1 MSIREQI
8 ATLRSEATAITKA
21 AGESLTQEQYSVVE
35 AKLSEAA
42 SLKEQLDLGV
52 KAALQLDALAQGE
65 GSDFDEDEARGA
77 KGGPLERFTG
87 SDAYKSFKQKFPSG
101 AGKGSN
107 VHIDKTSVGSLKDF
121 MVHRKALLTSAIG
134 QAQPQEFPLVDL
146 VDRPQLALL
155 DLISRGQ
162 MTGDSIRYV
171 QIQSVTRNADIVP
184 EATSDT
190 DAAALKPLSDFVTA
204 TELAEAFTY
213 ADGYTVTNQ
222 MLSDHGAFA
231 TFMDQE
237 LRYSLPAT
245 VESYLLNGAGTAGE
259 PRGILNTTG
268 VQQQTYAIGGDA
280 MAKVKAVRQAIT
292 KVVRL
297 RGGTVQ
303 AIVLSPEDDEAIDLM
318 QDTQT
323 RFFGQGPF
331 GQGPT
336 TLWGRPR
343 VISEAVEPGTFI
355 LGDFRQVALLDREG
369 LSIEVFNQHKDYAQR
384 NLAYVRAE
392 LRAAQAIWR
401 PSRLAVVKA
410 ATV

>member
-1 MSIREQI
+1 MSIRDQI

-42 SLKEQLDLGV
+42 TLKDQLDLSV
-52 KAALQLDALAQGE
+52 KAALQLDALAKGE
-65 GSDFDEDEARGA
+65 GSDFDEDDGRGQ
-77 KGGPLERFTG
+77 KGSPLERFIG
-87 SDAYKSFKQKFPSG
+87 STAYKSFKSKYPSG
-101 AGKGSN
+101 AGEGSN
-107 VHIDKTSVGSLKDF
+107 VHIDKTKVGSLKDF
-121 MVHRKALLTSAIG
+121 MVHRKALITSALA
-134 QAQPQEFPLVDL
+134 QAQPQELPLVDL
-146 VDRPQLALL
+146 VDRPQLSLL
-155 DLISRGQ
+155 DLVSRGT
-162 MTGDSIRYV
+162 MSGDSVRYV
-171 QIQSVTRNADIVP
+171 QIQSVARGADIVP

-190 DAAALKPLSDFVTA
+190 DAAALKPLSDFVTG

-245 VESYLLNGAGTAGE
+245 VESYLLNGLGTGGE

-268 VQQQTYAIGGDA
+268 VQQQTYALAGTA
-280 MAKVKAVRQAIT
+280 MDKVKAVRQAIT

-343 VISEAVEPGTFI
+343 VVSEAVAPGTFI
-355 LGDFRQVALLDREG
+355 LGDFRQVAFLDREG
-369 LSIEVFNQHKDYAQR
+369 ISIEVFNQHKDYAQR
-384 NLAYVRAE
+384 NLNYVRAE
-392 LRAAQAIWR
+392 MRGAQAIWR
-401 PSRLAVVKA
+401 PSRLAVVTEA
-410 ATV
+410 AV

>member
-1 MSIREQI
+1 MSIRDQI
-8 ATLRSEATAITKA
+8 AALRTEAKAIMDAEGDGLSAEKYA
-21 AGESLTQEQYSVVE
+21 VVE
-35 AKLSEAA
+35 AKLAEAA
-42 SLKEQLDLGV
+42 SLKEQLELGV
-52 KAALQLDALAQGE
+52 KAAQQLDALASGD
-65 GSDFDEDEARGA
+65 GSDFDEDEARAA
-77 KGGPLERFTG
+77 KGGPLERFIN
-87 SDAYKSFKQKFPSG
+87 SDAYRAFKQKFPSG
-101 AGKGSN
+101 AGQGSN
-107 VHIDKTSVGSLKDF
+107 VHIEKTGIGSLKDF
-121 MVHRKALLTSAIG
+121 MVHRKALLTSTVA

-146 VDRPQLALL
+146 VDRPQLSLL
-155 DLISRGQ
+155 DLISRGR
-162 MTGDSIRYV
+162 MTGDAIRYV

-190 DAAALKPLSDFVTA
+190 DAAALKPTSDLVTG

-222 MLSDHGAFA
+222 MLSDNGAFA

-245 VESYLLNGAGTAGE
+245 VERYLLNGAGTAGE

-268 VQQQTYAIGGDA
+268 VQQQTYASGGDA

-318 QDTQT
+318 QDTQN

-343 VISEAVEPGTFI
+343 VISEAVEPGTFV

-369 LSIEVFNQHKDYAQR
+369 LAIEVFNQHKDYAQR
-384 NLAYVRAE
+384 NLSYVRAE

-401 PSRLAVVKA
+401 PSRLAVVTA
-410 ATV
+410 AGA